1 MMRIAM
7 VLGFLTSYPPNWI
20 LVRKNIKAAT

>member
-1 MMRIAM
+1 M